1 MAVVFAAMW
10 NRYRS
15 GCSFLLG
22 VLGLG
27 CTAQVSGSG
36 SPASMPGGGGASAA
50 AGASGLG
57 GAAITAGSGGGSTT
71 ARGID
76 LPGEPKYYRFVRL
89 TNSQWAHA
97 VQDVLKL
104 AAPSGLEANFQNP
117 VSGATDFTNNELLLD
132 VNQRGWSDY
141 QEAAEKLANQVTATD
156 AALAAVY
163 SGTDAAGFIKTLG
176 RRAYRRPLTDAE
188 VASYTTLFNGGAA
201 LSGTRSAFAKGASL
215 VLRALLQSPYFL
227 YRSEI
232 EATGAPLNGYEVAA
246 KLSLWLR
253 DTTPSDA
260 LLDSAPTLT
269 TADAVGQAA
278 SALLADAAAKQVMR
292 EFHRELLHFDRYSQI
307 SKINVPG
314 YTESLN
320 AEYQQ
325 SSELFFDRIFTQG
338 LGLRDALTSTRG
350 FVGPGMAPL
359 YGLQVSGTDLVEQ
372 DLGPT
377 RVGYFSQLPYLT
389 LNAFNA
395 EPDSIHRGVSLN
407 LDVLCAPLGPPAATI
422 PPVPALQAGQT
433 NRQRISTLTAGCGG
447 VCHNE
452 MINPLG
458 FAFEHFD
465 GMGQYRDAENGGLP
479 IDSSG
484 AYTFSEGTKTYQD
497 AAGLMQAMADS
508 EQAHLCY
515 SKNLASFGLQRDIV
529 PSDVPWLTA
538 LSTVSKAPGGSL
550 KQVMLELVK
559 SDAFRTHLGGM
570 P

>member
-1 MAVVFAAMW
+1 MLSRQW
-10 NRYRS
+10 NRYQF
-15 GCSFLLG
+15 CSIFALG
-22 VLGLG
+22 AGALG
-27 CTAQVSGSG
+27 CTGEL
-36 SPASMPGGGGASAA
+36 GGADGATGA
-50 AGASGLG
+50 TGTGGAQATAGMGSGLG
-57 GAAITAGSGGGSTT
+57 GSAPVAGGGGGSST

-89 TNSQWAHA
+89 TNTQWAHA
-97 VQDVLKL
+97 VRDVLKL
-104 AAPSGLEANFQNP
+104 ASPSGLELSFQSP
-117 VSGATDFTNNELLLD
+117 VSGATDFSNNELLLD

-141 QEAAEKLANQVTATD
+141 QAAAEKLADQVTASD
-156 AALAAVY
+156 AALAQVGA
-163 SGTDAAGFIKTLG
+163 GTDAAGFIRTLG

-188 VASYTTLFNGGAA
+188 VASYTALFSAGSG
-201 LSGTRSAFAKGASL
+201 LSGTKSAFAKGAAL
-215 VLRALLQSPYFL
+215 VVRALLQSPYFL
-227 YRSEI
+227 YRTELA
-232 EATGAPLNGYEVAA
+232 ATGAALTGYEVAA

-260 LLDSAPTLT
+260 LLDAAPTLT
-269 TADAVGQAA
+269 SADAVAQ
-278 SALLADAAAKQVMR
+278 SAMTLLGEPSATEVIR

-307 SKINVPG
+307 SKLNVPG
-314 YTESLN
+314 YSEALN

-325 SSELFFDRIFTQG
+325 SSRLFFDNIFAQG
-338 LGLRDALTSTRG
+338 LGLREALTSTRG
-350 FVGPGMAPL
+350 FVGPGMAPF
-359 YGLQVSGTDLVEQ
+359 YGLSATGSGLTEQ
-372 DLGPT
+372 DLGPQ

-422 PPVPALQAGQT
+422 PPVPPLQPGQT
-433 NRQRISTLTAGCGG
+433 NRQRISALTMGCGG
-447 VCHNE
+447 ACHNQ

-465 GMGQYRDAENGGLP
+465 GMGQYRDNENGGLP

-484 AYTFSEGTKTYQD
+484 AYTFSEGTKQYQD

-515 SKNLASFGLQRDIV
+515 SKKLASFGLQRDIV
-529 PSDVPWLTA
+529 PADVTWLGA
-538 LSTVSKAPGGSL
+538 LATVSKAPGGSL
-550 KQVMLELVK
+550 KRVMLELVK

>member
-1 MAVVFAAMW
+1 M
-10 NRYRS
+10 
-15 GCSFLLG
+15 L
-22 VLGLG
+22 LG
-27 CTAQVSGSG
+27 CTAEVNGTDT
-36 SPASMPGGGGASAA
+36 PASMPGGGGASAT
-50 AGASGLG
+50 AGAGTGLG
-57 GAAITAGSGGGSTT
+57 GSTVSAGSGGSSTT

-89 TNSQWAHA
+89 TNTQWAHA

-104 AAPSGLEANFQNP
+104 AAPSGLETSFQSP
-117 VSGATDFTNNELLLD
+117 VSGATDFNNNELLLD

-141 QEAAEKLANQVTATD
+141 QEAAEKLAQQVTATD
-156 AALAAVY
+156 TALAAVY
-163 SGTDAAGFIKTLG
+163 PGTDAAGFIATLG

-188 VASYTTLFNGGAA
+188 VASYTTLFNGGNA
-201 LSGTRSAFAKGASL
+201 LSGARSAFAKGASL
-215 VLRALLQSPYFL
+215 VIRALLQSPYFL
-227 YRSEI
+227 YRSELD
-232 EATGAPLNGYEVAA
+232 ATGGALSGYEVAA

-269 TADAVGQAA
+269 SADAVAQAA
-278 SALLADAAAKQVMR
+278 SSLLGDPAATQVMR

-307 SKINVPG
+307 SKLNVPG

-325 SSELFFDRIFTQG
+325 SSQLFFDKIFTQG

-359 YGLQVSGTDLVEQ
+359 YGLAVTGSELVEQ
-372 DLGPT
+372 DLGAA

-422 PPVPALQAGQT
+422 PPVPPLQAGQT
-433 NRQRISTLTAGCGG
+433 NRQRISTLTSGCGG

-465 GMGQYRDAENGGLP
+465 GMGQYRDMENGGLP

-497 AAGLMQAMADS
+497 AAGLMQAMAES

-515 SKNLASFGLQRDIV
+515 SKKLASFGLQRDIV
-529 PSDVPWLTA
+529 PADVAWLSA

-559 SDAFRTHLGGM
+559 SDAFRTHLGGT